1 MHPWV
6 MLKLIDFMLKID
18 AMCLNVT
25 VYVTIWMQDIVQED
39 PVLFHST
46 VTAILCQ
53 RSTDLLIF

>member
-6 MLKLIDFMLKID
+6 MLKLIDLMLKID

-25 VYVTIWMQDIVQED
+25 VYVSIWMQDIVQKD

-46 VTAILCQ
+46 ATGILCQ
-53 RSTDLLIF
+53 RSTNLLIY